1 MPQNNEAQ
9 APLTAAK
16 ANPSP
21 EVSIRSALQAIAD
34 QIADGSKLTVS
45 MNVQVVN
52 TSAGVQIA
60 ADKAEI
66 ARTEISIDG
75 DRYVIVPIL
84 IDAGELRVPQ
94 AVLELHERHVTEAI
108 AYRKQML
115 EILVDF
121 VKTRRLG

>member
-1 MPQNNEAQ
+1 MPEHKQVEAP
-9 APLTAAK
+9 ATVAK

-21 EVSIRSALQAIAD
+21 ELSIRSALQTIAD
-34 QIADGSKLTVS
+34 QIADGSQLTVTTS
-45 MNVQVVN
+45 VQVVN
-52 TSAGVQIA
+52 ASAGVQVA
-60 ADKAEI
+60 LDKVEI

-75 DRYVIVPIL
+75 DRAVVLPVL
-84 IDAGELRVPQ
+84 LDAGDLRVPQ
-94 AVLELHERHVTEAI
+94 AVYELHERHVAEAV

>member
-1 MPQNNEAQ
+1 MPQNNDAEV
-9 APLTAAK
+9 PSTANK
-16 ANPSP
+16 TNPSP

-45 MNVQVVN
+45 TNVQVVN
-52 TSAGVQIA
+52 ASTGIDIA

-115 EILVDF
+115 DILVDF

>member
-1 MPQNNEAQ
+1 MPQSNEVEV
-9 APLTAAK
+9 PSTANK

-21 EVSIRSALQAIAD
+21 ELSIRSALQAIAD

-45 MNVQVVN
+45 TGVQVIDA
-52 TSAGVQIA
+52 SAGIQIA
-60 ADKAEI
+60 SNSVEV

-115 EILVDF
+115 DVLVDF

>member
-45 MNVQVVN
+45 TNVQVVN